1 MRALVM
7 AAVTVGLSASPMAA
21 TYYVDGAAAN
31 AADENPGTEA
41 QPWKTIARAGGAAE
55 LKPGDTV
62 LIKTGVY
69 REHARITVSGEEG
82 QPITFAAAPGAK
94 VVVKGSE
101 VVTGRWTRLS
111 EDASVQEPYPNAF
124 QNVWTIELGEEFFTD
139 PDFAGSYQDKSRR
152 WVSQVYLQDYRAL
165 QLIGEDR
172 IYTNEPY
179 ARLRTVG
186 RGRDDLIMDSFFF
199 DPAAQMLYMKTGG
212 DPAWY
217 SIEVGVRGWVL
228 TASKVHDVVIRGL
241 ELRQNRQPGGQW
253 PMVNLGE
260 CERVVIEDCRVSQAD
275 FCGLGVGR
283 SKGCTVRRCD
293 LSYNGNT
300 GLGMGEN
307 DGVVVEDCRVF
318 FNNYR
323 RFHPGWHAGGMKCI
337 PRNRRCT
344 VQRCEVAYN
353 INSDGIWF
361 DAENE
366 DIRILSNISH
376 HNDGCGIF
384 FEINPGGGVIADNLV
399 YGNHGRGIY
408 LSGSQSVYVLHN
420 TVAHN
425 DCGIVCMPREDPFTL
440 EHVTIL
446 NNLLIDNYVVGEG
459 GPRGCDLTVYMGSPG
474 EYEPY
479 ERKVM
484 SNHSDYNVYASLT
497 WDPTMRHSWNPNNT
511 LEQWQQRWQEDLQSR
526 RVPVECELP
535 GMGFRLLTTEGLDI
549 AGPVPV
555 ASGWQPAQPGRV
567 GCART
572 EWQASR

>member
-1 MRALVM
+1 MRTALLV
-7 AAVTVGLSASPMAA
+7 AAANALCQVLPAA

-41 QPWKTIARAGGAAE
+41 LPWKTIARAGGAPE
-55 LKPGDTV
+55 LRPGDTV

-101 VVTGRWTRLS
+101 VVKGRWTRLS
-111 EDASVQEPYPNAF
+111 EDPSIPEPYPNAF
-124 QNVWTIELGEEFFTD
+124 QNVWKIELGDGFFTD
-139 PDFAGSYQDKSRR
+139 PDFPGSYQDKATR

-165 QLIGEDR
+165 QLIGDDR

-186 RGRDDLIMDSFFF
+186 RGLNDLVMDSFFF
-199 DPAAQMLYMKTGG
+199 DPATQTLYIEIGG
-212 DPAWY
+212 DPSWY

-228 TASKVHDVVIRGL
+228 SASEVHDVVIRGL

-253 PMVNLGE
+253 PMVNLGG
-260 CERVVIEDCRVSQAD
+260 CERVTIEDCRVSQAD
-275 FCGLGVGR
+275 FCGLGLGR
-283 SKGCTVRRCD
+283 SKNCTVRRCD

-300 GLGMGEN
+300 GLGMGECE
-307 DGVVVEDCRVF
+307 DCVVEDCRVF

-344 VQRCEVAYN
+344 VRGCEVAYN
-353 INSDGIWF
+353 LNSDGIWF

-366 DIRILSNISH
+366 DIRILGNVSH

-384 FEINPGGGVIADNLV
+384 YEINPGGGVIADNLV

-420 TVAHN
+420 TVAYN

-440 EHVTIL
+440 ERVTIL
-446 NNLLIDNYVVGEG
+446 NNLLIDNYVIGER
-459 GPRGCDLTVYMGSPG
+459 GPRGCDLTVFMGSPG

-479 ERKVM
+479 ERTVVT
-484 SNHSDYNVYASLT
+484 NHSDHNVYSSLT
-497 WDPTMRHSWNPNNT
+497 WSPTMRHSWNPDNT
-511 LEQWQQRWQEDLQSR
+511 LEQWQERWQEDGNSR
-526 RVPVECELP
+526 RLPMACELP

-555 ASGWQPAQPGRV
+555 AAGWQPALPGRV

-572 EWQASR
+572 QWPE